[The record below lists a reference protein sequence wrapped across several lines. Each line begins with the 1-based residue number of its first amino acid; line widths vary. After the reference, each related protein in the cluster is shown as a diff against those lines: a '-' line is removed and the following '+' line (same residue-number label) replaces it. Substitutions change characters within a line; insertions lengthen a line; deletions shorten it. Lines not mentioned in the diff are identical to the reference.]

1 MTLVRRAWPA
11 VAVFLLL
18 VLPYLIWD
26 AGAMVDDVWRW
37 ASGRGEH
44 AYQIWG
50 WGASNLLL
58 ALGWVSSRF
67 DYWPFWLAQVIVGGP
82 LLAFLLWRQ
91 WRDNRIAV
99 ACSGYALFLL
109 AFFFL
114 SRFLNENYL
123 GYILALLVLGVFGQ
137 GESVKRET

>member
-1 MTLVRRAWPA
+1 
-11 VAVFLLL
+11 VFLLL
-18 VLPYLIWD
+18 LLPYVVWD
-26 AGAMVDDVWRW
+26 GGALVDDVWRW
-37 ASGRGEH
+37 SSGLGDH

-67 DYWPFWLAQVIVGGP
+67 DYWPFWLPQLLLGGP
-82 LLAFLLWRQ
+82 LLYVLLKRQ
-91 WRDNRIAV
+91 WGDDAIAI

-109 AFFFL
+109 VFLFL

-123 GYILALLVLGVFGQ
+123 GYILAMFALGVFSSGSYTGEQ
-137 GESVKRET
+137 GPSIPQPER